1 MSIAANL
8 NILIWI
14 PLDTWCCCYYRSSF
28 RRKSQCSIFLHGAE
42 THSVDPSVDPS
53 GFCRAMS
60 PPLVIP
66 FISSIF
72 IPSNVLVQDQ
82 ISTSYK
88 QVKYWFT
95 SNFTLLS
102 QLTEKMAALQLSEH
116 KYNNLFW

>member
-1 MSIAANL
+1 M
-8 NILIWI
+8 
-14 PLDTWCCCYYRSSF
+14 
-28 RRKSQCSIFLHGAE
+28 HGAE

-102 QLTEKMAALQLSEH
+102 QLTEKMAALQLTEH